1 MTSLKYLQEWHAIL
15 FCSLVYFSWSR
26 KESKR
31 LVGCT
36 LYLCEFIAEATF
48 AAEKNPYVQL
58 NDISNEVPR
67 EMFINKEKVQLSN
80 IIGEGIETII
90 A

>member
-1 MTSLKYLQEWHAIL
+1 MS
-15 FCSLVYFSWSR
+15 
-26 KESKR
+26 
-31 LVGCT
+31 
-36 LYLCEFIAEATF
+36 TF

>member
-1 MTSLKYLQEWHAIL
+1 M
-15 FCSLVYFSWSR
+15 
-26 KESKR
+26 
-31 LVGCT
+31 VGCT
-36 LYLCEFIAEATF
+36 VYLCEFTTVSTF

-80 IIGEGIETII
+80 IIGEGIETTI